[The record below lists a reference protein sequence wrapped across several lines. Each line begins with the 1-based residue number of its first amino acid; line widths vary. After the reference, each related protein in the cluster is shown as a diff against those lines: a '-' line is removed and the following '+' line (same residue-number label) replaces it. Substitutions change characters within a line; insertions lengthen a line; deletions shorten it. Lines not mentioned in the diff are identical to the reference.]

1 MNAKKQQETQT
12 GRMTIWGLLKNMIP
26 FVLPYRWLIV
36 ITLVLTLVGS
46 LMAQVNAVVLDWTVD
61 SINALIQ
68 QADGFKWSSAVRILT
83 IITIILLG
91 KEVVGAVVTFFQR
104 YYGERMRILVSRD
117 LSLKV
122 VERMLSF
129 RMAFFSSEG
138 NETGKLQSRIDRGI
152 MSLSNT
158 VNNFFI
164 EILPLFTSAV
174 LALILMFAAN
184 VFVGLVALFI
194 VPVYFWVTYIQA
206 SKMKGGRRGIF
217 GSHQAVSQGI
227 LNIIESITVI
237 KSFNRE
243 KIEADRQA
251 AIQRTMTD
259 LQLSTRK
266 KAYFFGGLKS
276 FLEQIGTV
284 LIIILTAYL
293 VLTDYPG
300 MSIGKIMYH
309 VMLFANVSAPIRQLH
324 RIYDDMNDALI
335 YAEGFFGILDA
346 DEEVEESGSHHPR
359 RVSGEFELQ
368 GVDFTYSNG
377 TQALFDV
384 SMHIPAGK
392 ITALV
397 GLSGAGKST
406 IVNLLDKFYT
416 PQKGS
421 IKLDGTELSDWDTEW
436 LRENIGLVL
445 QKNHIFSGTIEENI
459 RYGCPT
465 ATHDDV
471 VKAAKQAY
479 LYDQVMALPH
489 GFETDALQLSGGQQQ
504 RVAIARMFIKNPPI
518 IFLDEPTA
526 SLDAIA
532 TEQIKASID
541 AIKQGR
547 TVIIISHN
555 IGQIIDAD
563 HIYVLQQ
570 GRVVQSGSPQEVYR
584 QGGVYKD
591 IFDASARSMN
601 VDKIANTINIIRYE
615 ENHHITAHRHH
626 DDCLGTGDRRGQVHH
641 RERATDHDHR
651 RSPWCQNNVV
661 QTGRQGNH
669 LAVALARVLGQHVL
683 DQPAEGVE
691 LASRTGIRQASVY
704 RGEDARRTAHDQ
716 RGERTV
722 EDAHQQDLCH
732 RREGR
737 CYCHHLYY
745 QERER

>member
-1 MNAKKQQETQT
+1 MS
-12 GRMTIWGLLKNMIP
+12 IWGLLRNMIP

-36 ITLVLTLVGS
+36 MTLVLTLIGS
-46 LMAQVNAVVLDWTVD
+46 LLAQVNAVVLDRAVD
-61 SINALIQ
+61 AINALVGQ
-68 QADGFKWSSAVRILT
+68 PEGFSWSSAARILAF
-83 IITIILLG
+83 ITAILLG
-91 KEVVGAVVTFFQR
+91 KEVVSALVTFFQR
-104 YYGERMRILVSRD
+104 YFGERMRILVSRD
-117 LSLKV
+117 LSLRI
-122 VERMLSF
+122 VERILSF
-129 RMAFFSSEG
+129 RMAFFSNEG

-174 LALILMFAAN
+174 LALVLMFAAN
-184 VFVGLVALFI
+184 VYVGLVALFI

-206 SKMKGGRRGIF
+206 SRMKGGRRGIF

-243 KIEADRQA
+243 QIEADRQS
-251 AIQRTMTD
+251 AIQNDMTS
-259 LQLSTRK
+259 LQLNTRK
-266 KAYFFGGLKS
+266 QAYFFNGLKS

-293 VLTDYPG
+293 VLIDYPG

-309 VMLFANVSAPIRQLH
+309 VMLFSNVSAPIRQLH

-335 YAEGFFGILDA
+335 YAEGFFGILHA
-346 DEEVEESGSHHPR
+346 DDEVEATGRHQPQQ
-359 RVSGEFELQ
+359 VKGDFELKN
-368 GVDFTYSNG
+368 VDFTYANG

-384 SMHIPAGK
+384 SMRIERGK

-406 IVNLLDKFYT
+406 IVNLLDKFYQ

-421 IKLDGTELSDWDTEW
+421 IRLDGVELSEWNTQW

-445 QKNHIFSGTIEENI
+445 QKNHIFSGSIEENI
-459 RYGCPT
+459 RYGNPQ
-465 ATHDDV
+465 ATHEEV
-471 VKAAKQAY
+471 VQAARQAY
-479 LYDQVMALPH
+479 IYDQIMALPH

-504 RVAIARMFIKNPPI
+504 RIAIARMFIKNPPI

-547 TVIIISHN
+547 TVVIISHN

-563 HIYVLQQ
+563 QIYVLQA
-570 GRVVQSGSPQEVYR
+570 GHVVAHGAPAEVYQ
-584 QGGVYKD
+584 QGGIYKD
-591 IFDASARSMN
+591 IIDASARSMN
-601 VDKIANTINIIRYE
+601 VDKIVKTI
-615 ENHHITAHRHH
+615 
-626 DDCLGTGDRRGQVHH
+626 
-641 RERATDHDHR
+641 
-651 RSPWCQNNVV
+651 S
-661 QTGRQGNH
+661 
-669 LAVALARVLGQHVL
+669 
-683 DQPAEGVE
+683 
-691 LASRTGIRQASVY
+691 
-704 RGEDARRTAHDQ
+704 
-716 RGERTV
+716 
-722 EDAHQQDLCH
+722 
-732 RREGR
+732 
-737 CYCHHLYY
+737 
-745 QERER
+745 

>member
-1 MNAKKQQETQT
+1 MSGNNPRQESSANKMNLWQ
-12 GRMTIWGLLKNMIP
+12 LLTNIIP
-26 FVLPYRWLIV
+26 FVLPYRWLIA
-36 ITLVLTLVGS
+36 ITLTLTLIGS
-46 LMAQVNAVVLDWTVD
+46 LMAQVNAVVLDRAVD
-61 SINALIQ
+61 AINALIQ
-68 QADGFKWSSAVRILT
+68 QPGGFVWGEAVRILT

-91 KEVVGAVVTFFQR
+91 KEVIGALVTFFQR

-117 LSLKV
+117 LSLRV
-122 VERMLSF
+122 VDRILSF
-129 RMAFFSSEG
+129 RMAFFTSEG

-164 EILPLFTSAV
+164 EILPLFTSAI

-184 VFVGLVALFI
+184 FYVGLVALCI
-194 VPVYFWVTYIQA
+194 VPLYFWVTTIQA
-206 SKMKGGRRGIF
+206 SRMKGGRRGIF
-217 GSHQAVSQGI
+217 GGHQAVSQGI

-251 AIQRTMTD
+251 GIQRTMTN
-259 LQLSTRK
+259 LQLNTRK
-266 KAYFFGGLKS
+266 QAYLFNGLKS

-293 VLTDYPG
+293 VLIDYPG

-335 YAEGFFGILDA
+335 YAEGFFGILQA
-346 DEEVEESGSHHPR
+346 DEEMETTGQHHPKK
-359 RVSGEFELQ
+359 VTGNFELHD
-368 GVDFTYSNG
+368 VNFTYNNG
-377 TQALFDV
+377 TKALHDV
-384 SMHIPAGK
+384 SMRIESGK

-406 IVNLLDKFYT
+406 IVNLLDKFYE
-416 PQKGS
+416 PQEGC
-421 IKLDGTELSDWDTEW
+421 ILLDGVSLNEWDTEW

-445 QKNHIFSGTIEENI
+445 QKNHIFDGSIEENI
-459 RYGCPT
+459 KYGNPQ

-471 VKAAKQAY
+471 VRAAQQAY
-479 LYDQVMALPH
+479 IYDQIMQLPH
-489 GFETDALQLSGGQQQ
+489 GFETAALQLSGGQQQ
-504 RVAIARMFIKNPPI
+504 RIAIARMFIKNPPI

-563 HIYVLQQ
+563 QIYVLQQ
-570 GRVVQSGSPQEVYR
+570 GHVVQSGTPQEVYR
-584 QGGVYKD
+584 QGGLYKD

-601 VDKIANTINIIRYE
+601 VDKIASTI
-615 ENHHITAHRHH
+615 
-626 DDCLGTGDRRGQVHH
+626 G
-641 RERATDHDHR
+641 
-651 RSPWCQNNVV
+651 
-661 QTGRQGNH
+661 
-669 LAVALARVLGQHVL
+669 
-683 DQPAEGVE
+683 
-691 LASRTGIRQASVY
+691 
-704 RGEDARRTAHDQ
+704 
-716 RGERTV
+716 
-722 EDAHQQDLCH
+722 
-732 RREGR
+732 
-737 CYCHHLYY
+737 
-745 QERER
+745 